1 MTTLSDTLTIS
12 LVLLLLFGS
21 IALYLYTRI
30 QQAEQKLSLLESI
43 LLDLK
48 MSSEVKSYAEL
59 PAHEIDIRNEE
70 PLDTYI
76 SYDTLNAEA
85 ADVSVDKEVD
95 TNSTN
100 STSDTSDTSNKNYD
114 TMTLKELQ
122 SIAKQ
127 RGIAGNMKKGQ
138 LVEALKSLDNPGLDT
153 TETLEESNAN

>member
-21 IALYLYTRI
+21 VALYLYTRI

-70 PLDTYI
+70 PVDTYI

-85 ADVSVDKEVD
+85 DVSVDKEEN
-95 TNSTN
+95 TNSTNDTN
-100 STSDTSDTSNKNYD
+100 STSDTNYD

-138 LVEALKSLDNPGLDT
+138 LAEALKSLDNPGLDA

>member
-76 SYDTLNAEA
+76 SYDTLNADA

-100 STSDTSDTSNKNYD
+100 DTSDTSNKNYD

-138 LVEALKSLDNPGLDT
+138 LAEALKSLDNPGLDT

>member
-21 IALYLYTRI
+21 VALYLYTRI

-76 SYDTLNAEA
+76 SYDTLNA
-85 ADVSVDKEVD
+85 DVSVDKEEN
-95 TNSTN
+95 TNSTNDTN
-100 STSDTSDTSNKNYD
+100 STSDTNYD

-138 LVEALKSLDNPGLDT
+138 LAEALKSLDNPGLDA